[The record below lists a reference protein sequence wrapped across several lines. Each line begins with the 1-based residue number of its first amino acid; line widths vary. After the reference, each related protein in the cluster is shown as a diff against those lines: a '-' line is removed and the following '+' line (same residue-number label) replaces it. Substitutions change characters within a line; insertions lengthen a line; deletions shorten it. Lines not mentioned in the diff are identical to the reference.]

1 MEIVV
6 RFHTAVPNNYGRQH
20 WYAAGTYKARR
31 LVRWAGT
38 TGFESLVYYQT
49 IRGMGR
55 VPRFALQADSLIG
68 SSPISSTKQLRV
80 AIVAAESHK
89 LVSKGERYPRPL
101 PMPLL
106 EYATT
111 RGS

>member
-1 MEIVV
+1 MVDSIGMRRGLIIPGDRSDGLE
-6 RFHTAVPNNYGRQH
+6 RQGSNP
-20 WYAAGTYKARR
+20 WS
-31 LVRWAGT
+31 T
-38 TGFESLVYYQT
+38 TKQW
-49 IRGMGR
+49 GMGR
-55 VPRFALQADSLIG
+55 GPRFALQADSLIG
-68 SSPISSTKQLRV
+68 SSPIFSTKQLRV

-89 LVSKGERYPRPL
+89 LVSKRERYPRPL